1 MKLRYYIQS
10 AVLLALMTTG
20 MASCDTEP
28 EALDLQPLKEY
39 SEEYYQALRD
49 YKQTSH
55 EICYVYYADWAPI
68 EGASGY
74 KDPASWG
81 ERIIGLPDSID
92 IVNLWMGIPAPET
105 HPVAYKDMM
114 ETREKK
120 GTRFVFHADA
130 SNYSHRFTLTVRD
143 AAWNPT
149 GEKRYY
155 DLSTDRSEEAFRAY
169 AQWVCDTVIKTGL
182 DGVDFDYEGWSG
194 QQMLWVAQECDKVFG
209 PGGVYPDKLFIID
222 YFSSSPPV
230 ACDPYVDYY
239 VKQAYSQQGAG
250 VGATGHPDEKTV
262 YCESFGQQPTGG
274 KIFDYAAWEPATGH
288 KGGCG
293 AYYVERNYYNTADG
307 VPYGAIR
314 RAIQIMNPARKH

>member
-1 MKLRYYIQS
+1 MMKAIRYIMVVVWLV
-10 AVLLALMTTG
+10 VLVA
-20 MASCDTEP
+20 CDTEP
-28 EALDLQPLKEY
+28 EALDLQPMREY

-49 YKQTSH
+49 YKSGPH

-92 IVNLWMGIPAPET
+92 IVNLWMGIPTPET
-105 HPVAYKDMM
+105 HPVAYQDML

-130 SNYSHRFTLTVRD
+130 SNYRHTFT
-143 AAWNPT
+143 AADGRVYNLN
-149 GEKRYY
+149 
-155 DLSTDRSEEAFRAY
+155 DDRSEEAIRAY
-169 AQWVCDTVIKTGL
+169 ARWVCDTVAKTGL
-182 DGVDFDYEGWSG
+182 DGVDFDYEGWNG
-194 QQMLWVAQECDKVFG
+194 QHLTWVVDECDKVFG
-209 PGGVYPDKLFIID
+209 PNGQYPEKLVIVD
-222 YFSSSPPV
+222 YFSVSPPA

-239 VKQAYSQQGAG
+239 VKQAYSRQGAG
-250 VGATGHPDEKTV
+250 VGAMGHPDEKTV
-262 YCESFGQQPTGG
+262 YCESFGQKPTGG
-274 KIFDYAAWEPATGH
+274 EIFNYAAWEPATGH

-293 AYYVERNYYNTADG
+293 AFYVERNYYNTSDG

-314 RAIQIMNPARKH
+314 RAIQIMNPASGNRN